1 MNLRMNHIQKI
12 YQQYLHVPEKMKGS
26 KKYISHKNR
35 EFCLPT
41 CYMKIEEAE
50 LIMCGSENGQIYVW
64 DSNSQQ
70 VLYTVPVK
78 RAHEKSFKSV
88 VAVTTGRNNNAIV
101 SFFLNKIDH
110 ELKVWRYSE
119 HK

>member
-1 MNLRMNHIQKI
+1 
-12 YQQYLHVPEKMKGS
+12 
-26 KKYISHKNR
+26 
-35 EFCLPT
+35 
-41 CYMKIEEAE
+41 MKIEEAE
-50 LIMCGSENGQIYVW
+50 LIMCGSEMGTHVW

-78 RAHEKSFKSV
+78 RAHEKSLKSV

-110 ELKVWRYSE
+110 ELKVWRYL